1 MAAEES
7 DMQWKKIV
15 RGLLTLALVAT
26 LTLGLD
32 ACKSLRFSKSS
43 HGEQAATAPAEATE
57 SERTAKGDDT
67 AGLVQAYSLCT
78 DCLLTND
85 RGEAIHGAPE
95 AVRGALESVTVF
107 DDKAQFKGWAADI
120 GAGGPVKAVLIFADN
135 KLVHMGPA
143 EEERYDV
150 AQALGDGAG
159 IRSGFSVVLP
169 KALFVNGGGKGDA
182 AIRLFALTQAGAA
195 AELPF
200 EQSQ

>member
-7 DMQWKKIV
+7 NMQWEKIV

-200 EQSQ
+200 KQSQ

>member
-7 DMQWKKIV
+7 DMQGEKIA

-26 LTLGLD
+26 LTLGMD
-32 ACKSLRFSKSS
+32 ACKSLRFSESS
-43 HGEQAATAPAEATE
+43 RGEQAATAPAEATE
-57 SERTAKGDDT
+57 SERKAKGDDT

-85 RGEAIHGAPE
+85 RGEAIHSAPN
-95 AVRGALESVTVF
+95 AVKGALESVTVF
-107 DDKAQFKGWAADI
+107 GDKAQFKGWAADI

-169 KALFVNGGGKGDA
+169 KALFDEGGGKGDA

-200 EQSQ
+200 KQSQ

>member
-1 MAAEES
+1 M
-7 DMQWKKIV
+7 

-57 SERTAKGDDT
+57 SERKAKGDDT
-67 AGLVQAYSLCT
+67 AGLVQAFSLCT

-107 DDKAQFKGWAADI
+107 DDKAQFKGWAAYI